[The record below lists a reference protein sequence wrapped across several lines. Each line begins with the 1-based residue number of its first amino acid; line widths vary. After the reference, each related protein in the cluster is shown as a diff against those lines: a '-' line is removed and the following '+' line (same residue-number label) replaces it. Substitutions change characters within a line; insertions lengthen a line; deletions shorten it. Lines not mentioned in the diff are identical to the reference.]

1 MDMPADLSIE
11 QATNEVFESIAGL
24 NVVTF
29 LNFHK
34 LSVGIFAIHA
44 GKFTE
49 YGGAVSTN
57 PDLYRSFDVH

>member
-1 MDMPADLSIE
+1 ML
-11 QATNEVFESIAGL
+11 L
-24 NVVTF
+24 LF

-34 LSVGIFAIHA
+34 LFAGIFAIHA
-44 GKFTE
+44 EKFTE

>member
-29 LNFHK
+29 AEF
-34 LSVGIFAIHA
+34 
-44 GKFTE
+44 
-49 YGGAVSTN
+49 
-57 PDLYRSFDVH
+57 P